1 MKKPKIIIIG
11 AGLVGLAQALALAQ
25 KDIQVVLIE
34 EQKFVFSKEKM
45 TARVSAINL
54 SSIEFLRSLDIK
66 TDQVPLTRLEKLV
79 VWDDLTQAEIDFDAA
94 MLGKAELGAIIENR
108 ELLRSLWLAVEQN
121 KNIEII
127 YAEPQNLVLK
137 AGQVELTLSNQQT
150 LIAELIIGA
159 DGAQSWLRNTLNI
172 EIKERSYH
180 QKAIIACVEN
190 EKVHQNTGWQ
200 NFLNTGPLALLP
212 LNNPHNCAIVWS
224 SDDAR
229 ALELMAMDES
239 QFNIEINNAFG
250 SRLGEIKLLSERQ
263 LFPLIMRHAKNYVL
277 PHAVLIGDAAHSLHP
292 LAGQGVNLGFMD
304 AQSLAKHIDAKNPA
318 NFKNLRRYERER
330 KAANTR
336 MLFAMRGLRD
346 LFASQNAVLVPARAW
361 GLQALN
367 KADFIKNA
375 LMECL

>member
-11 AGLVGLAQALALAQ
+11 AGLVGLAQALAFAQ
-25 KDIQVVLIE
+25 KNIQVILIE
-34 EQKFVFSKEKM
+34 EQKFIFSKEKM
-45 TARVSAINL
+45 TARVSAINS
-54 SSIEFLRSLDIK
+54 SSIQFLKNLNLNIDELS
-66 TDQVPLTRLEKLV
+66 PSRLEKLV

-94 MLGKAELGAIIENR
+94 MIGVAQLGAIIENR
-108 ELLRSLWLAVEQN
+108 ELLRVLWLAVEQN

-127 YAEPQNLVLK
+127 YAAPQSLVLQ
-137 AGQVELTLSNQQT
+137 ADQVELILSNQQT

-172 EIKERSYH
+172 ETSERSYY
-180 QKAIIACVEN
+180 QKAIIACVQV
-190 EKVHQNTGWQ
+190 EKNHQNTGWQ
-200 NFLNTGPLALLP
+200 NFLSTGPLALLP
-212 LNNPHNCAIVWS
+212 LNNPHHCAIVWS
-224 SDDAR
+224 SEDAR
-229 ALELMAMDES
+229 ALELMAMDELE
-239 QFNIEINNAFG
+239 FNIEINNAFG
-250 SRLGEIKLLSERQ
+250 SRLGGIKLLSERQ

-277 PHAVLIGDAAHSLHP
+277 ARVALIGDAAHSLHP

-304 AQSLAKHIDAKNPA
+304 AQSLAKHIDAKTPA

-336 MLFAMRGLRD
+336 MLCAMRGLRD
-346 LFASQNAVLVPARAW
+346 VFASQNSLLVPARAW